1 MKRVIC
7 VVGPTAT
14 GKTELAVRLA
24 QALDGEVV
32 SCDSMQVYRGMPIG
46 TAQPTPEEQKGIPH
60 HMLAVA
66 DPAEAF
72 SVGKFVAQAD
82 PIVQDILARGKTA
95 ILAGGTGLYV
105 DALAAGRSFA
115 PMPQTGRREALE
127 ARADREGIE
136 ALLADLR
143 RVDPQSAAR
152 LHPGNRRR
160 IIRALE
166 VYEETGR
173 TITQHNL
180 ETAARP
186 PRYDAAWLGLDFQD
200 RADLYARIEERV
212 DRMIQAGLLE
222 EVRGLLDRGVA
233 LDSTA
238 LQAIGYKELVP
249 VLTQGADLPQAIA
262 AVKQNSRRYAKRQRT
277 WFRRNPAV
285 HWLLLPR
292 SPEGETVARQAMDDL
307 TDSL

>member
-32 SCDSMQVYRGMPIG
+32 SCDSMQVYRDMPIG

-115 PMPQTGRREALE
+115 PTPRTGRREALE

-166 VYEETGR
+166 VFEATG
-173 TITQHNL
+173 IPFSKQAEH
-180 ETAARP
+180 EAA
-186 PRYDAAWLGLDFQD
+186 DDGLTW
-200 RADLYARIEERV
+200 RV
-212 DRMIQAGLLE
+212 
-222 EVRGLLDRGVA
+222 V
-233 LDSTA
+233 STA
-238 LQAIGYKELVP
+238 MERPALYDRINQRVTAMIRQGLKDEVERLLSEGVPPGAQSMSGLGYKEMIPCIRGEYSLEEA
-249 VLTQGADLPQAIA
+249 ADRIRLGT
-262 AVKQNSRRYAKRQRT
+262 RHYAKRQMTYLKKEAEITYVRT
-277 WFRRNPAV
+277 EAPDAYDQIRKA
-285 HWLLLPR
+285 LT
-292 SPEGETVARQAMDDL
+292 EGDRKGI
-307 TDSL
+307 